1 MNIFLITLATI
12 FLGIILFQ
20 LLLIKRL
27 AVDVVIDKQ
36 TGLKNY
42 LWFEKKISNL
52 ISKRKSKNQQTSF
65 SIAIIDIDNF
75 RRFNKQGLHVGD
87 HVLNEFSD
95 KLYELVFKIANT
107 KNIVRYRL
115 GDEFA
120 IIFENITHDQVTE
133 FMKIISNT
141 FKENFIKIPSSTD
154 LIYITFGY
162 GLATIND
169 QDSCESFIQ
178 RAELDLVQNKM
189 KEK

>member
-1 MNIFLITLATI
+1 MNIFLITLTTI
-12 FLGIILFQ
+12 FLGVILFQ

-42 LWFEKKISNL
+42 RWFEKKISNL
-52 ISKRKSKNQQTSF
+52 ISKRNSKNQQSSF

-87 HVLNEFSD
+87 EVLNEFSD

-120 IIFENITHDQVTE
+120 IIFENNTHDQVTG

-141 FKENFIKIPSSTD
+141 FKENFLKIPSSTD
-154 LIYITFGY
+154 LIYISFGY

>member
-42 LWFEKKISNL
+42 RWFEKKISNL

-65 SIAIIDIDNF
+65 TIALIDIDNF

-95 KLYELVFKIANT
+95 KLYDLVFKIANT

-141 FKENFIKIPSSTD
+141 FKENFIKISSSTD